1 MAHSLKSGDR
11 AHERTI
17 AYHELIVAEGGLAAG
32 EQKRDIFSM
41 KEARWWHSENDG
53 RILCTLCPR
62 FCRLAEGQPGFFYIR
77 KNIGGK
83 LYSLGYGTST
93 GFAIDPIEKKPLN
106 HFLPGSQILSFG
118 TAGCNLGCRFCQ
130 NWSISKAKLDEAHSL
145 QMSPEQI
152 VELAEK
158 YQVPSIAYTYNDPV
172 IWGEFVVDISRRARE
187 RGLKSVMVTA
197 GYITPE
203 ARPEV
208 FRYIDAA
215 NVDLKAFSER
225 FYHKV
230 TFSHLEPVLETLKW
244 LKHETD
250 IWFEITNLMIPDE
263 NDDVDET
270 KRLCEWVLTN
280 LGDKVPL
287 HFTAFHPDF
296 KLLDRPP
303 TPPATLRSA
312 RQIAEK
318 AGIQYCYV
326 GNVHDDEGQTTY
338 CPRCRQ
344 ALIRRSW
351 HEVFDY
357 RLKGSRCRCGAE
369 IPGRFRPEGS
379 SSLRGPSARGSIRS
393 VPRST

>member
-1 MAHSLKSGDR
+1 
-11 AHERTI
+11 
-17 AYHELIVAEGGLAAG
+17 
-32 EQKRDIFSM
+32 
-41 KEARWWHSENDG
+41 
-53 RILCTLCPR
+53 
-62 FCRLAEGQPGFFYIR
+62 
-77 KNIGGK
+77 
-83 LYSLGYGTST
+83 
-93 GFAIDPIEKKPLN
+93 
-106 HFLPGSQILSFG
+106 
-118 TAGCNLGCRFCQ
+118 
-130 NWSISKAKLDEAHSL
+130 
-145 QMSPEQI
+145 
-152 VELAEK
+152 
-158 YQVPSIAYTYNDPV
+158 VPSIAYTYNDPV
-172 IWGEFVVDISRRARE
+172 IWGEFVVDISRLARE

-197 GYITPE
+197 GYITPQ

-250 IWFEITNLMIPDE
+250 IWFEITNLMIPGE
-263 NDDVDET
+263 NDDADET
-270 KRLCEWVLTN
+270 KRLCEWVVTN

-303 TPPATLRSA
+303 TPPATLRGA
-312 RQIAEK
+312 RQIAHK
-318 AGIQYCYV
+318 AGIQFCYV
-326 GNVHDDEGQTTY
+326 GNVHDDEGQSTY

-351 HEVFDY
+351 HEVLDY
-357 RLKGSRCRCGAE
+357 RLNGSQCRCGAE
-369 IPGRFRPEGS
+369 IPGRFSPEGS
-379 SSLRGPSARGSIRS
+379 SFLRGRSARGSILS